1 MPMSNEELAKLAGE
15 EHYLRAPRMNY
26 PTIRMNGKVGKFF
39 RNVAPTEKDGKY
51 TKEDL
56 GVLFRGVILR
66 VRRRLVDFSGG
77 YQTNEHDSS
86 KQNVILFQK
95 GKKVDSGDYV
105 HMREK
110 YQKLKTEQVL
120 YVLVGKDV
128 FKLIVAG
135 SSLMRGDSKPAES
148 IPFYEYLGSFDK
160 AKDEH
165 VFQYY
170 TDFTPVEET
179 GKLGAYYSVSFVRGD
194 KLSDAEMDIVAEKL
208 KVLAT
213 QIQSNDTSVHE
224 DKKESVEQPDAEDE
238 LPTIQVEDGI
248 TVEDIPF

>member
-1 MPMSNEELAKLAGE
+1 MSNEELSKLAGE
-15 EHYLRAPRMNY
+15 EHYMRVPRINY
-26 PTIRMNGKVGKFF
+26 PTVRMNGNKGVFF
-39 RNVAPTEKDGKY
+39 KNVPPTERDGKY

-56 GVLFRGVILR
+56 GGLFRGVILR
-66 VRRRLVDFSGG
+66 VRRRLSDFSGG

-86 KQNVILFQK
+86 KQNVVLFQK

-105 HMREK
+105 YMREK

-120 YVLVGKDV
+120 YVLFGKDV
-128 FKLIVAG
+128 YKLIVAG
-135 SSLMRGDSKPAES
+135 ASLMRGDSKPATS

-160 AKDEH
+160 SKDEH

-170 TDFTPVEET
+170 TDFNPVEET
-179 GKLGAYYSVSFVRGD
+179 GKLGTYYAISFVRGD
-194 KLSDAEMDIVAEKL
+194 KLNDAEMEIVADKL
-208 KVLAT
+208 KQLAT

-224 DKKESVEQPDAEDE
+224 DRKESIEQPDAEEE
-238 LPTIQVEDGI
+238 LPTIQVEEGI